1 MAIVHTDKIVA
12 KGKMEYAPINV
23 VNSATKPARPGRPSD
38 ARPANMNNVAMN
50 GMRAARPLIAPT
62 SRVWVRSYTKPTML
76 NSRPLYWPCA
86 IMTSGAPWNSA
97 PRPGKRPCV
106 RVSAIALYASP
117 LVRLVDELLEG
128 DVLKVRL
135 VIPPHRKA
143 DEVVRQQD
151 APQVGMAEES
161 ECPSSRTPRAP

>member
-1 MAIVHTDKIVA
+1 M
-12 KGKMEYAPINV
+12 NV
-23 VNSATKPARPGRPSD
+23 VNSATNPARPGRPSD
-38 ARPANMNNVAMN
+38 ASPASMNTVAMK
-50 GMRAARPLIAPT
+50 GMRLASPLIMPT

-76 NSRPLYWPCA
+76 NSRPLYGPCA

-106 RVSAIALYASP
+106 RVSAIALYGSP
-117 LVRLVDELLEG
+117 LVRLVDELLDS

-143 DEVVRQQD
+143 DEIVRQQD
-151 APQVGMAEES
+151 ASQVGMAEES
-161 ECPSSRTPRAP
+161 ECPSSRTSRAP